1 MQLLNDQTKSANQH
15 SLKIVDP
22 NYYTRI
28 STTYTESVNTVLNAI
43 WDNGY
48 GGNII
53 WCSD

>member
-15 SLKIVDP
+15 SLKSE
-22 NYYTRI
+22 RK
-28 STTYTESVNTVLNAI
+28 SVNTVLNAI

-53 WCSD
+53 WCSE